1 MEQGFNDKL
10 RERAV
15 VIHSAEYVSEFWIKK
30 YGRLGRSQ
38 GCPALPTTIAKEVIE
53 TIKGH
58 TAIFA
63 YYNDIEYLKTS
74 SFLDLNRLLTPDNVS
89 AKLTK

>member
-1 MEQGFNDKL
+1 
-10 RERAV
+10 
-15 VIHSAEYVSEFWIKK
+15 VSEFWIKK

-38 GCPALPTTIAKEVIE
+38 GCPALPTAIAKEVIE

-63 YYNDIEYLKTS
+63 YYNDNEYLKTS

-89 AKLTK
+89 AKLTR